1 MRLCPSSSPPADEM
15 SDSGVR
21 GLFSHSVSFP
31 GQRPPGTLHDVPNP
45 AAPGAPRACDT
56 HNTLAL
62 SPPQLI
68 LERPPWL
75 PGEL

>member
-1 MRLCPSSSPPADEM
+1 MRLCPSSPLPADEM
-15 SDSGVR
+15 TDSGVW
-21 GLFSHSVSFP
+21 GLFPHTVSFP
-31 GQRPPGTLHDVPNP
+31 GQRPPGTLHDIPNL
-45 AAPGAPRACDT
+45 AAPRAPRAYDT

-68 LERPPWL
+68 LERPPW

>member
-1 MRLCPSSSPPADEM
+1 MRLCPSSSPPAYEM
-15 SDSGVR
+15 TDSVVW
-21 GLFSHSVSFP
+21 GLFPHTVSFP
-31 GQRPPGTLHDVPNP
+31 GQRSPGTLYDVPNP
-45 AAPGAPRACDT
+45 AAPGAPGAEDT

-68 LERPPWL
+68 LERPSWL